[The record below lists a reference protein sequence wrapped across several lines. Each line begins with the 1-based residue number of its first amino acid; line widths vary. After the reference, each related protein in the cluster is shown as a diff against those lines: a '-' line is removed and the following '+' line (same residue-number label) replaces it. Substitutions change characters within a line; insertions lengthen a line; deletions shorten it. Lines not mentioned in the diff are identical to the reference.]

1 MAWSR
6 FISVA
11 MLRRCVDSD
20 EWLKPSETAFFKP
33 PKGGGEH
40 LSCSDE
46 DSDNRFFKPPERDSD
61 AEPSVLL
68 VLGMAWSRFIS
79 VAMLRRCV
87 DSDEW
92 LKPSETA
99 LFKPPKGGG
108 GHLSSDEDSDNRFF
122 MPPERDSDAEP
133 SVLLVLGDVDV
144 GFE

>member
-1 MAWSR
+1 MDKD
-6 FISVA
+6 
-11 MLRRCVDSD
+11 RR
-20 EWLKPSETAFFKP
+20 LGIP
-33 PKGGGEH
+33 PGCGFSNLAG
-40 LSCSDE
+40 S
-46 DSDNRFFKPPERDSD
+46 
-61 AEPSVLL
+61 
-68 VLGMAWSRFIS
+68 MAWSRFIS